1 MTVAYGATGPSRLK
15 RQKSSMLFHS
25 RMLRYLDEV
34 ARTGSMRQ
42 AARRLNVA
50 ASSVNRQI
58 LLLEESIGTPL
69 FERLRGRLRLT
80 TPGELLI
87 AHVRDTLKDHARV
100 MARIEDLKGMRRG
113 QVNVGTMAGV
123 AASIMLPVLT
133 AIRQR
138 HPLVTVNLRI
148 MRINEIFAALEAGDI
163 ELGFAV
169 SLPDDPTIHV
179 EARAELRLGAVM
191 ASGHPLADKPSATLA
206 DCASYPLIVGSE
218 GFSTRILLDD
228 AFARLA
234 IAVTP
239 AFATESVDLM
249 KRLATCNLGV
259 TFLVA
264 AAIEEERRRGEL
276 VFVPLRDRAL
286 KPDILKLVRRR
297 ATTLDY
303 LPSLMLEMLKEA
315 VVALGGR
322 PG

>member
-1 MTVAYGATGPSRLK
+1 
-15 RQKSSMLFHS
+15 MLFHS

-50 ASSVNRQI
+50 ASSINRQI
-58 LLLEESIGTPL
+58 LLLEKTIGTPL

-113 QVNVGTMAGV
+113 QVSVGTMAGL

-133 AIRQR
+133 AMRQR

-148 MRINEIFAALEAGDI
+148 LRINEIFAAFEAGDI
-163 ELGFAV
+163 DLGFAV
-169 SLPDDPTIHV
+169 SLPDDPNIYV
-179 EARAELRLGAVM
+179 EARAELRLGAVV
-191 ASGHPLADKPSATLA
+191 APGHPLAGKQAASLA
-206 DCASYPLIVGSE
+206 DCAAYPLILGSE

-228 AFARLA
+228 AFTRLA
-234 IAVTP
+234 ITVVP

-249 KRLATCNLGV
+249 KRLAMCNLGV

-264 AAIEEERRRGEL
+264 AAIEEERRRSEL

-286 KPDILKLVRRR
+286 KPDVLKLVRRR
-297 ATTLDY
+297 AMPLDY
-303 LPSLMLEMLKEA
+303 LPSLMLEMLKEEVA
-315 VVALGGR
+315 ALGGR